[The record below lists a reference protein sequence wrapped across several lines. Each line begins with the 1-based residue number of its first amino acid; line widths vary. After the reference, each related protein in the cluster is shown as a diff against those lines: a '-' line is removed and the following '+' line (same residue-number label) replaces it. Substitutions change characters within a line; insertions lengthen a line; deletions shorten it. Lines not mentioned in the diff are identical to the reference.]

1 MEYSE
6 LRSRLGVVRERIE
19 AACLR
24 SGRQPDSVTIVA
36 VTKSH
41 PPTAVQA
48 ARAVGLEDV
57 GENRVQE
64 LESKVAVL
72 GRDAARWHLIGHLQ
86 RNKVRKAIEHADLIH
101 SVDSVRLAEKLSEE
115 GVATGRV
122 VRALVQVNV
131 SGEESK
137 GGIEGDGAI
146 DQVARICGMPSL
158 EILGLMTMAP
168 FTDDVDRIRSVF
180 AATRKLSDSAVSLP
194 GYEARYLSMGMSGDF
209 EVAVE
214 EGSTLVRLGTVLF
227 GERSQ

>member
-6 LRSRLGVVRERIE
+6 LTSRLEDVRGRIE

-24 SGRQPDSVTIVA
+24 SGRQPESVKIVA

-41 PPTAVQA
+41 PPAAVEA
-48 ARAVGLEDV
+48 AVAVGLEDV

-64 LESKVAVL
+64 LELKVAVL

-86 RNKVRKAIEHADLIH
+86 RNKARKAIEHADLIH

-146 DQVARICGMPSL
+146 DQVARICVLPSL

-168 FTDDVDRIRSVF
+168 LTDDLDRIRSVF
-180 AATRKLSDSAVSLP
+180 AATRKLSEAAMSLP